1 MTKKGPLSKAERF
14 YIENNRDLTVGDL
27 CKDLDRAKNTIQ
39 KYIKTLPEI
48 VVKEDSP
55 VNNSIASSKSADAI
69 GLQQFARNG
78 KGSTV
83 MTPSASEYGDTHRK
97 VGPTARSGRCTT
109 TIRQENG

>member
-14 YIENNRDLTVGDL
+14 YIENNRGLTVGDL

-39 KYIKTLPEI
+39 KYIKTLPE
-48 VVKEDSP
+48 VEAAPVAKDSP
-55 VNNSIASSKSADAI
+55 VASTKSNETL

-83 MTPSASEYGDTHRK
+83 MTPNASELGDSFKK
-97 VGPTARSGRCTT
+97 VGPTARAGRCTT